1 MAIAKNRTESSLAR
15 GVDAITAVVLTV
27 IIVPQIILRSL
38 PIGAKVN
45 EIYAALAVGGVTIA
59 ITLGAIVWQQ
69 ILVPR
74 RSSMRLVSS
83 FIGVWTGILVSAA
96 RFLAY
101 ALIVAL
107 GGSLIVNG
115 IHVITPV
122 EELRRILPVIL
133 VLVLALPSL
142 LGYNVPRRLLL
153 AASGLGAVA
162 IAAVL
167 VTALITEVSGGFSDE
182 MIHAA
187 QLYAWDTGTGNTT
200 ESSLLE
206 ACMAAVLPSAI
217 LILISE
223 RVMVRPQDRKLRPKR
238 LVQLTGAAAAA
249 VVVSLYFADALA
261 MTGRSG
267 SVPLLAM
274 ADAFFD
280 RPGQIVIAVAA
291 ILVGLSAVLVAYAA
305 LPRLLRELSVDR
317 ILPRYLASE
326 DAVRPRVT
334 IVAFI
339 AILAATLTGSLS
351 TTQAGAMAL
360 IFAAFVIFALVCLA
374 MALRSSSI
382 LRESLDR
389 GERRSARLSR
399 IGFFLLAAFGFA
411 ILAAIALT
419 NVWWALVA
427 LVSMALPASVLL
439 FFRRGRGRVVKRLA
453 PRDLTAG
460 RTLPTRVHGVIL
472 ISALDLP
479 ALRTL
484 GFARATRLTS
494 LTAVTLDFDPA
505 ATKRLREDWRAAALP
520 VDLTVLGTP
529 QGAQVENILEYVR
542 SLRSLHPGDIVMV
555 FIPRVLSTGVW
566 QRFFVRHSEPRIIS
580 ALRLE
585 KGVVISEVPYQLEA
599 DEEE

>member
-1 MAIAKNRTESSLAR
+1 MAIARSRTESSLAR
-15 GVDAITAVVLTV
+15 GVDAVTAVVLTV

-38 PIGAKVN
+38 PIGARVN
-45 EIYAALAVGGVTIA
+45 HIYMALLVGAVAIA
-59 ITLGAIVWQQ
+59 IVFGATVWQQ
-69 ILVPR
+69 RLVPR
-74 RSSMRLVSS
+74 RSSMRLVSTH
-83 FIGVWTGILVSAA
+83 IGIWTGILVSAA

-107 GGSLIVNG
+107 GGGLVVNG
-115 IHVITPV
+115 LHVITPV
-122 EELRRILPVIL
+122 EELRRVLPVIL

-142 LGYNVPRRLLL
+142 LGYSVPRRMLL
-153 AASGLGAVA
+153 AASGLGALA
-162 IAAVL
+162 IVVVL
-167 VTALITEVSGGFSDE
+167 VTGLVVEVSGGFGDD
-182 MIHAA
+182 MIRAA
-187 QLYAWDTGTGNTT
+187 QLYTWDTNTGNTT

-206 ACMAAVLPSAI
+206 ACMAAVFPASI
-217 LILISE
+217 LILIAE

-238 LVQLTGAAAAA
+238 LVQIMGPAIAAI
-249 VVVSLYFADALA
+249 VISLYFADALA

-274 ADAFFD
+274 ADAFFA
-280 RPGQIVIAVAA
+280 RPGQIAVAIAA
-291 ILVGLSAVLVAYAA
+291 ILVGLSAVLVAYSV
-305 LPRLLRELSVDR
+305 LPRLLRELSIDR

-334 IVAFI
+334 IVGFI
-339 AILAATLTGSLS
+339 AVLAAGLTGFLT
-351 TTQAGAMAL
+351 TTQAGAMTL
-360 IFAAFVIFALVCLA
+360 IFATFVIFSLVCLA
-374 MALRSSSI
+374 MSLRGGSI
-382 LRESLDR
+382 LRDSLDR
-389 GERRSARLSR
+389 QERRNARMSR
-399 IGFFLLAAFGFA
+399 LGFLALAVVGLLIPVSIAF
-411 ILAAIALT
+411 T
-419 NVWWALVA
+419 NIWWALVA

-439 FFRRGRGRVVKRLA
+439 FFRRGRTKVVKRLA

-484 GFARATRLTS
+484 SFARATRLTS

-505 ATKRLREDWRAAALP
+505 ATKRLREDWRAAVLP

-529 QGAQVENILEYVR
+529 QGAHVENILEYVR
-542 SLRSLHPGDIVMV
+542 SLRSLHPADVVMV
-555 FIPRVLSTGVW
+555 FIPRVLSTGMW

-599 DEEE
+599 DEED

>member
-45 EIYAALAVGGVTIA
+45 EIYTALAVGGVTIA

-69 ILVPR
+69 ALLPR

-107 GGSLIVNG
+107 GGGLIVNG

-133 VLVLALPSL
+133 VVILALPSL

-153 AASGLGAVA
+153 AASGLGALA
-162 IAAVL
+162 IAGVL
-167 VTALITEVSGGFSDE
+167 VTALVTEVSGGFSEE

-223 RVMVRPQDRKLRPKR
+223 RVMVRPQDRRLRPKR
-238 LVQLTGAAAAA
+238 LVQLMGTGAGA

-280 RPGQIVIAVAA
+280 RPGQIVVAVAS
-291 ILVGLSAVLVAYAA
+291 ILVGLSAVLVAYSA

-339 AILAATLTGSLS
+339 AILAAGLTGSLT

-389 GERRSARLSR
+389 SERRSARMSR

-439 FFRRGRGRVVKRLA
+439 FFRRGRGKVVKRLA
-453 PRDLTAG
+453 HSRLRAG
-460 RTLPTRVHGVIL
+460 RAPDVADGGDAGLRPGGHETAARGLACGGASRRSHRSRHAAGSPGGEYPGVRAFAALAAPRRHRHGVHSPRSVDRGVAEIL
-472 ISALDLP
+472 CTP
-479 ALRTL
+479 L
-484 GFARATRLTS
+484 G
-494 LTAVTLDFDPA
+494 A
-505 ATKRLREDWRAAALP
+505 AYHFSF
-520 VDLTVLGTP
+520 TP
-529 QGAQVENILEYVR
+529 
-542 SLRSLHPGDIVMV
+542 
-555 FIPRVLSTGVW
+555 
-566 QRFFVRHSEPRIIS
+566 
-580 ALRLE
+580 
-585 KGVVISEVPYQLEA
+585 
-599 DEEE
+599 